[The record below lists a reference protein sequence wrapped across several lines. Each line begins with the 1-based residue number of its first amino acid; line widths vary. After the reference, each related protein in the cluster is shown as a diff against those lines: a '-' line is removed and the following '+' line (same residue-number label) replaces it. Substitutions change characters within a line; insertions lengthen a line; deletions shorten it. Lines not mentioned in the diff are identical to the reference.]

1 MSAWPGKFVIG
12 LTGNIATGK
21 SLVRRMLEHLGA
33 YGIDADALGHRAI
46 SRGAPGYHPV
56 IETFGRWILNSDK
69 QIDRRRLAKVVFSD
83 VDALARLEAIIHPLV
98 FQAVDMLAMRTN
110 RSVIALEAI
119 KLIESGLY
127 SKCDTVWVT
136 HAPQEIQLA
145 RLMHRRHMDEMQA
158 NQRIT
163 AQSPPE
169 QRIETADVVIQN
181 HGSFED
187 TWQQVLTA
195 WQQLFPTF
203 DAEAILTASTTEGG
217 FTVQR
222 ARPRQAE
229 EIAAFISRLSNGS
242 RMMSRE
248 DVLDA
253 FGEKAYMLLRSE
265 RDLVGVLGWQVENLV
280 ARVDD
285 VYIEQTISYQE
296 AMEAVLC
303 EIEQA
308 SVELQCEI
316 ILLFIPPNIARES
329 YLWTDLGFELRTV
342 SSLGVRVWQEA
353 AVESMPHKSAMLYKQ
368 IRSDRV
374 LRPM

>member
-46 SRGAPGYHPV
+46 SRGAPGYYPV

-308 SVELQCEI
+308 SMELQCEI

>member
-1 MSAWPGKFVIG
+1 MTR
-12 LTGNIATGK
+12 LIA
-21 SLVRRMLEHLGA
+21 A
-33 YGIDADALGHRAI
+33 A
-46 SRGAPGYHPV
+46 
-56 IETFGRWILNSDK
+56 
-69 QIDRRRLAKVVFSD
+69 
-83 VDALARLEAIIHPLV
+83 
-98 FQAVDMLAMRTN
+98 N

-119 KLIESGLY
+119 KLIESGLHN
-127 SKCDTVWVT
+127 KCDTVWVT

-145 RLMHRRHMDEMQA
+145 RLMHRRHMSEVQA

-169 QRIETADVVIQN
+169 GKTETADVVIHN

-203 DAEAILTASTTEGG
+203 DAEAVLTASSTEGG

-229 EIAAFISRLSNGS
+229 EIAAFITRLSSGN
-242 RMMSRE
+242 RVMNRE
-248 DVLDA
+248 DVLDD

-285 VYIEQTISYQE
+285 VYIEGTVPYQE
-296 AMEAVLC
+296 TLEAVLC
-303 EIEQA
+303 EVEQA
-308 SVELQCEI
+308 SIELQCEI
-316 ILLFIPPNIARES
+316 ILLFVPPNIVP
-329 YLWTDLGFELRTV
+329 LD
-342 SSLGVRVWQEA
+342 
-353 AVESMPHKSAMLYKQ
+353 
-368 IRSDRV
+368 
-374 LRPM
+374 

>member
-145 RLMHRRHMDEMQA
+145 RLMHRRHMGEIHA

-308 SVELQCEI
+308 SMELQCEI

>member
-33 YGIDADALGHRAI
+33 YGIDADALGHRAMA
-46 SRGAPGYHPV
+46 RGAPGYQPV
-56 IETFGRWILNSDK
+56 VETFGRWILNSDD
-69 QIDRRRLAKVVFSD
+69 QIDRGRLAKVVFSD

-98 FQAVDMLAMRTN
+98 IQAVDLMTMRTN

-119 KLIESGLY
+119 KLIESGLHN
-127 SKCDTVWVT
+127 KCDTIWVT
-136 HAPQEIQLA
+136 YAPQEIQLA
-145 RLMHRRHMDEMQA
+145 RLMHRRHMGEIQA

-163 AQSPPE
+163 AQPPPE
-169 QRIETADVVIQN
+169 QKIESADIIINN
-181 HGSFED
+181 HGSFEE
-187 TWQQVLTA
+187 TWQQVLAA

-203 DAEAILTASTTEGG
+203 DAETILAASTTEGG

-229 EIAAFISRLSNGS
+229 EIAAFISRLSEGS
-242 RMMSRE
+242 TVMSRE

-253 FGEKAYMLLRSE
+253 FGDKAYMLLRSE
-265 RDLVGVLGWQVENLV
+265 KDLVGVLGWQVENLI

-285 VYIEQTISYQE
+285 IYIEHTVSYQE

-308 SVELQCEI
+308 SIELQCEI
-316 ILLFIPPNIARES
+316 ILLFVTPNIARET
-329 YLWTDLGFELRTV
+329 YLWTDLGYELRTV
-342 SSLGVRVWQEA
+342 SSLGIRAWQEA
-353 AVESMPHKSAMLYKQ
+353 AVESMPHKSAMLFKQ

>member
-33 YGIDADALGHRAI
+33 YGIDADALGHRAMA
-46 SRGAPGYHPV
+46 RGAPGYHPV
-56 IETFGRWILNSDK
+56 VETFGRWILNSDE

-98 FQAVDMLAMRTN
+98 FQAVDLLAMRTN

-119 KLIESGLY
+119 KLIESGLH
-127 SKCDTVWVT
+127 SKCDTIWVT

-145 RLMHRRHMDEMQA
+145 RLMHRRHMGEVQA

-169 QRIETADVVIQN
+169 LRIETADVVIQN

-187 TWQQVLTA
+187 TWQNVLSA

-203 DAEAILTASTTEGG
+203 DAEAILTASRTEGG

-242 RMMSRE
+242 QMMSRE
-248 DVLDA
+248 DVLDG

-296 AMEAVLC
+296 AMQAVLC

-308 SVELQCEI
+308 SIELQCEI
-316 ILLFIPPNIARES
+316 ILLFVPPNIARES
-329 YLWTDLGFELRTV
+329 HLWTDLGYELRTV
-342 SSLGVRVWQEA
+342 SSLGIRAWQEA
-353 AVESMPHKSAMLYKQ
+353 AVESMPYKSAMLYKQ
-368 IRSDRV
+368 LRLDRV

>member
-46 SRGAPGYHPV
+46 ARGAPGYQPV
-56 IETFGRWILNSDK
+56 VETFGRWILNSDE

-83 VDALARLEAIIHPLV
+83 VEALSRLEAIIHPLV
-98 FQAVDMLAMRTN
+98 FQAVDLLAMRTN

-119 KLIESGLY
+119 KLIESGLHN
-127 SKCDTVWVT
+127 KCDTVWVT

-145 RLMHRRHMDEMQA
+145 RLMHRRHMSEVQA

-169 QRIETADVVIQN
+169 DKTETADVVIHNQKA
-181 HGSFED
+181 FED

-203 DAEAILTASTTEGG
+203 DAEAVLTASSTEGG

-229 EIAAFISRLSNGS
+229 EIAAFITRLSSGN
-242 RMMSRE
+242 RVMSRE
-248 DVLDA
+248 DVLDD

-280 ARVDD
+280 ARIDD
-285 VYIEQTISYQE
+285 VYIDGTVSYQE
-296 AMEAVLC
+296 TMEAVLG
-303 EIEQA
+303 EVEQA
-308 SVELQCEI
+308 SIELQCEI
-316 ILLFIPPNIARES
+316 ILLFVPPNIARES
-329 YLWTDLGFELRTV
+329 YLWTDLGYELRTV
-342 SSLGVRVWQEA
+342 SSLGIRAWQEA
-353 AVESMPHKSAMLYKQ
+353 AAESMPHKSALLFKQ

-374 LRPM
+374 LRTM